1 MKKIISS
8 LVVVGVLVGTNA
20 SDKLPDFKFG
30 SSESDTSEK
39 IINMFSSKFGNMVVG
54 YENYKG
60 LDEKAPFLAGKLF
73 SEINIDGLSPN
84 VGVLGGISGKL
95 SKYQKDVQIETIAG
109 KDIFFLSSGVGFLQ
123 QDAKSMETVTV
134 KDSFGINDITT
145 TQNVTISQS
154 APYYSI
160 GGGVAVP
167 FLNESTLSLDAKY
180 LLSLDR
186 ADLDYGYRFGVGL
199 VDGNFGVKLGYEH
212 LAFNGAEAAKN
223 TSVLVSYSRS
233 F

>member
-8 LVVVGVLVGTNA
+8 LMVVGVLVGANA
-20 SDKLPDFKFG
+20 SDKLPEFNYGSAGIANTLNEVLFPNFG
-30 SSESDTSEK
+30 
-39 IINMFSSKFGNMVVG
+39 IIQVG
-54 YENYKG
+54 YENYRG
-60 LDEKAPFLAGKLF
+60 LDEKAPFLSGKLF
-73 SEINIDGLSPN
+73 SEIKIDGLTPN
-84 VGVLGGISGKL
+84 IGLLGGVSGKL
-95 SKYQKDVQIETIAG
+95 SKYQKDILIETIGG
-109 KDIFFLSSGVGFLQ
+109 KDIFFISSGVGFLQ

-145 TQNVTISQS
+145 TQNVTTSQS

-167 FLNESTLSLDAKY
+167 FLNESTLSIDAKY

-223 TSVLVSYSRS
+223 ASVLVSYSRS